1 MCVCV
6 RAFVC
11 VCLCMCVCACV
22 CVCECVCVCVCFE
35 LSVLSSFSTLLL
47 LQHEQGGT
55 DTPKP
60 AINKQTMNENPK
72 ARPSRSA

>member
-1 MCVCV
+1 MCVCVRLCVCVCVCVCV
-6 RAFVC
+6 RAFVF
-11 VCLCMCVCACV
+11 VN
-22 CVCECVCVCVCFE
+22 VCVCVCFE